1 MKDEGD
7 EANSRAQERNRKI
20 KAWQM
25 RAAQFM
31 DGSRLTIIV
40 RGHLYWAM
48 DGGAAHLEGRGQA
61 TMIRN
66 SFPLSAL
73 LGRPIRVFSD
83 RNERER
89 GLTAP
94 QLAGVRLV
102 SALFDGFLDGAEVC
116 VASPPTLLYVIYF
129 LFN

>member
-48 DGGAAHLEGRGQA
+48 VGGAAHLEGQA

-102 SALFDGFLDGAEVC
+102 SDLFDGFLDGAEVC
-116 VASPPTLLYVIYF
+116 VASPPTLLFDISF

>member
-1 MKDEGD
+1 MKEDEDD
-7 EANSRAQERNRKI
+7 EANSRAQERNRKVE
-20 KAWQM
+20 AWQG

-73 LGRPIRVFSD
+73 LRRPVRAFSD
-83 RNERER
+83 RSERER
-89 GLTAP
+89 GLTAS
-94 QLAGVRLV
+94 QLAGLRLL
-102 SALFDGFLDGAEVC
+102 SALFDRGFLDGAEVC
-116 VASPPTLLYVIYF
+116 TFGFILYF
-129 LFN
+129 S